1 MGSGSKRAAA
11 VKITHHNSKELS
23 ALAPAPYR
31 LLYRLDHILRFPGDS
46 NREQKIKHIIQVNK
60 IHPFQMATH
69 EPRLMC
75 KRNHSQLATKN
86 WYRFQ
91 INSPYTKEIVTIREH
106 NIEFIATGIN
116 QQSCNATR

>member
-46 NREQKIKHIIQVNK
+46 NREHKIKHIIQVNK

-86 WYRFQ
+86 FPDQ
-91 INSPYTKEIVTIREH
+91 FTVHSKEIVTIREH

-116 QQSCNATR
+116 QQS